1 MEGGAGAVS
10 ASARGEA
17 RRGLPRG
24 TRALRAILCVALG
37 LVATGCGAGVPR
49 WWVDPR
55 PTRQEAEILLETDRA
70 SALSSDTLLLH
81 QIPDVPVREHLRPC
95 CAFGS
100 ELRAS
105 IAGLIPIPGYRIPNL
120 LGPGDPG
127 PHSYDSGVL
136 SIARDGQVD
145 PAFGR
150 ERNGLVYTCR
160 GGFIDT
166 AHVRDYADWAIFLA
180 ARIARIALEGG
191 AIELPDEGGRRR
203 VVVRALPRSM
213 VERHGLR
220 PSVANLAQWLAF
232 ELSIWHEIATWYGW
246 SSMRGFSER
255 ASAFS
260 PEDLYSNLVG
270 TKLMLAVVYQS
281 QARSEFAY
289 NHAIDAWLAAALELL
304 GAVPRELGRE
314 VTAAVDGLWWDSGRR
329 LPDPRLV
336 LRRNLGIASPI
347 RPWLPP
353 DRVLSEGLRHEL
365 HEACGGDLAPIDF
378 ANPAV
383 RDGVALAKQVTLEI
397 EVDDDLAAQETFAS
411 RGRRV
416 SQADFPA
423 IVAVV
428 RKQVQ
433 AELGPR
439 ADRPD

>member
-1 MEGGAGAVS
+1 MG
-10 ASARGEA
+10 
-17 RRGLPRG
+17 
-24 TRALRAILCVALG
+24 RALGAILRVALG
-37 LVATGCGAGVPR
+37 LAATGCGAAAPR
-49 WWVDPR
+49 WWVDPH
-55 PTRQEAEILLETDRA
+55 PTRQEVEILLETDRV

-105 IAGLIPIPGYRIPNL
+105 IAGLIPIPGYRLPNL

-136 SIARDGQVD
+136 SVARDGRVD

-166 AHVRDYADWAIFLA
+166 AHVRDYADWAMFLA
-180 ARIARIALEGG
+180 ARIGRMALEGG
-191 AIELPDEGGRRR
+191 SIELPDEGGSRR
-203 VVVRALPRSM
+203 VVVKALPPAM
-213 VERHGLR
+213 VERQGIR
-220 PSVANLAQWLAF
+220 PAVANLAQWLAF
-232 ELSIWHEIATWYGW
+232 DLSIWHEIATWYGW

-260 PEDLYSNLVG
+260 PEDLYSNLLG

-281 QARSEFAY
+281 QARSEFVY

-314 VTAAVDGLWWDSGRR
+314 VTAAVDGLWWDSTRR
-329 LPDPRLV
+329 LPDFGLV
-336 LRRNLGIASPI
+336 LRRNLGIGSPI

-353 DRVLSEGLRHEL
+353 DRALTEELRREL

-378 ANPAV
+378 ANPPV
-383 RDGVALAKQVTLEI
+383 RDGVALADLVTLEI
-397 EVDDDLAAQETFAS
+397 EVDDDLAAQEPFAS

-423 IVAVV
+423 IVAAV
-428 RKQVQ
+428 REQAL